1 MVEGTIKQ
9 VTSMIDEAVTAANDA
24 RKAAEDAA
32 QDAQAPEEPPAL
44 AETVVID
51 VIDDESVEESTPEV
65 KDAQDQDKQV
75 EDKEFDPA
83 EKIAQLEEQ
92 LEHEKKEYLFLMAD
106 MENLRRRTA
115 REKIDIVK
123 NGTENAM
130 RDLLPVVD
138 DFERALDAINKGGD
152 LDSLKEGVELIYNK
166 FVKYLESQHVT
177 AIESTGK
184 DFDTDV
190 HDAVTMFPGDPSMKG
205 KVIDTTIKGYMIND
219 KVLRHAKVVVG
230 S

>member
-1 MVEGTIKQ
+1 MSKKNKKNQNEEAKAVKDEIREEELVENQ
-9 VTSMIDEAVTAANDA
+9 
-24 RKAAEDAA
+24 AAE
-32 QDAQAPEEPPAL
+32 QEKQ
-44 AETVVID
+44 ETND
-51 VIDDESVEESTPEV
+51 
-65 KDAQDQDKQV
+65 
-75 EDKEFDPA
+75 DPA
-83 EKIAQLEEQ
+83 VKIAELEEQ

-106 MENLRRRTA
+106 FENFRRRTLK
-115 REKIDIVK
+115 EKADLIK
-123 NGTENAM
+123 NGAESAM

-138 DFERALDAINKGGD
+138 DLERALDAIDKGGD

-177 AIESTGK
+177 PIDSTGK

-190 HDAVTMFPGDPSMKG
+190 HDAVTMFPATDPSMKG

>member
-1 MVEGTIKQ
+1 MSKKNKKNQNEEAQAAQQEILNEENEKQ
-9 VTSMIDEAVTAANDA
+9 KAQEQVNEEAVD
-24 RKAAEDAA
+24 D
-32 QDAQAPEEPPAL
+32 PE
-44 AETVVID
+44 
-51 VIDDESVEESTPEV
+51 
-65 KDAQDQDKQV
+65 KR
-75 EDKEFDPA
+75 
-83 EKIAQLEEQ
+83 IADLEQQ

-106 MENLRRRTA
+106 FENFRRRTLK
-115 REKIDIVK
+115 EKADLIK
-123 NGTENAM
+123 NGAESAM

-138 DFERALDAINKGGD
+138 DLERALDAINKGGD
-152 LDSLKEGVELIYNK
+152 LESLKEGVDLIYNK
-166 FVKYLESQHVT
+166 FVKYLEAQHVT

-190 HDAVTMFPGDPSMKG
+190 HEAVTMFPATDPSMKG